1 MKKLFVLFIMMVS
14 LVSSLSAKAYPVLKS
29 LDGIVLLDNVALG
42 NIFKDGTTIEGTNL
56 KFEKEV
62 VQNYRSDFKYDGS
75 VASGKKKISGTWLIE
90 NNMICHI
97 PNKKNKNKKK
107 KKCRSIYKSGQDFF
121 ELNKKNMKI
130 IMKFKIKKN

>member
-14 LVSSLSAKAYPVLKS
+14 LVSSLSAKSYPVLKS

-42 NIFKDGTTIEGTNL
+42 NIFKVGTTIEGTNL
-56 KFEKEV
+56 KFKKEV
-62 VQNYRSDFKYDGS
+62 VQHYRSDFKYDGT
-75 VASGKKKISGTWLIE
+75 VASGKKKISGVWLIE

-97 PNKKNKNKKK
+97 FNKKNKNKKK
-107 KKCRSIYKSGQDFF
+107 CRSVYKSGQDFF

-130 IMKFKIKKN
+130 IMKFKITKN